1 MATVEDL
8 PEFAIEALRHY
19 GDRAQ
24 ARKCIEESGELG
36 HALTVWIRGRCGPDF
51 EKAVIDEIADVIIM
65 AEQMRQA
72 FGAYEVDERIAFKIE
87 RQRQRMRGGE

>member
-24 ARKCIEESGELG
+24 ARKCIEECTELNRAIRQWDMCG
-36 HALTVWIRGRCGPDF
+36 HMGYDCH
-51 EKAVIDEIADVIIM
+51 AVIDEIADVLIM
-65 AEQMRQA
+65 AEQMRIA
-72 FGAYEVDERIAFKIE
+72 FGTKAVDERIAFKIE
-87 RQRQRMRGGE
+87 RQRQRMERGE

>member
-8 PEFAIEALRHY
+8 PQFARDAIYHY

-24 ARKCIEESGELG
+24 ARKCIEECRELDD
-36 HALTVWIRGRCGPDF
+36 ALTAWLMGRCGLEF

-65 AEQMRQA
+65 AQQMREA
-72 FGAYEVDERIAFKIE
+72 FCTIAVDERIAFKIE
-87 RQRQRMRGGE
+87 RQRKRMQGGE